1 MALASVEHKRFLT
14 PEEFISQHRKRFSQY
29 PDEDFSIELE
39 SLECVLQ
46 RDRVSRSVRISETVT
61 KSPRQSS
68 IRNISFQNCRMDTRQ
83 HQPCN
88 RKPRAPKGRST
99 RKSGSLEDYI
109 RDSKS
114 TVRKSISSRK
124 ISL

>member
-1 MALASVEHKRFLT
+1 MKIYHTEPDNKIYRHLVDN
-14 PEEFISQHRKRFSQY
+14 RFSQY

-88 RKPRAPKGRST
+88 RKPRAPKGRSNQH
-99 RKSGSLEDYI
+99 KE
-109 RDSKS
+109 
-114 TVRKSISSRK
+114 VRKFRRLHKGFKVYSQKEYFI
-124 ISL
+124 